1 MRFRARAR
9 FGEVIDR
16 QLDLFAREHRDV
28 IEESDA
34 KLRLYNDAER
44 DEAEELYGDYVDAVE
59 TGTEILADL
68 RDNFAQTLGE
78 SEVDRYLADFNRA
91 VTRRLPQ
98 YALEIENR

>member
-1 MRFRARAR
+1 VRFRRAR

-16 QLDLFAREHRDV
+16 QLDLFVREHGDV
-28 IEESDA
+28 IEESNA
-34 KLRLYNDAER
+34 KLRLYNAADR
-44 DEAEELYGDYVDAVE
+44 DTAEEAYGDYLDAVE

-78 SEVDRYLADFNRA
+78 QDAEAYLAEFDRA
-91 VTRRLPQ
+91 VVKRLRE